1 MSYSAKYCGSLVDT
15 INASLMHGTSLLP
28 YYGASGPNRIISK
41 RQETSSLHGD
51 AFERLWPG
59 NRPQHLPARPL
70 CCCLRCLVRHNVAPW
85 RWWPYGVCP
94 SQWQGRVHAKGHQVR
109 QMPGPWLRSFSA
121 RKAEPKSWPKYRC
134 WWAFFLDVCWE
145 WVFLKV
151 EVGELYFA
159 LVENI
164 FMDIFVHFWGP
175 GCLNFHGI

>member
-1 MSYSAKYCGSLVDT
+1 MSYYTKYCGSLVDT
-15 INASLMHGTSLLP
+15 NYKWISNARNHFVAILWRQRPQSHH
-28 YYGASGPNRIISK
+28 SK
-41 RQETSSLHGD
+41 RQETSSQYGD
-51 AFERLWPG
+51 AFHRLWPG

-70 CCCLRCLVRHNVAPW
+70 CCCLVRHNVAPW

-164 FMDIFVHFWGP
+164 FMDIFVHFEG
-175 GCLNFHGI
+175 LDA